1 MESTFT
7 TLEFDKI
14 LQVLGD
20 YAISPMGHEAA
31 SVLEP
36 LGEDDQIR
44 TALDQTTELRDLI
57 EFDQPFSVDGLYDIR
72 PLLKRLAVSNS
83 VLPAQD
89 WLPLYHT
96 MVGIRRLLSYFSSR
110 KEKIPQLK
118 RITLGWIVLSSL
130 EKEINR
136 CIDCDSGD
144 VRDSATPKLASIRK
158 QISDAEHKARRR
170 IESMLTR
177 LGTQGMLQEN
187 IISVRDGRLV
197 LVVKEEYKRKIKGL
211 VHDRSA
217 SGSSY
222 FIEPLETVEDNN
234 RIREL
239 YAEESQE
246 VQRILADLSDRA
258 RTDLDGLRNN
268 VDLLKQFELVY
279 AKALFSKRLNAHSPE
294 LSSTPEISLFQGRH
308 PLLLLRLGEKKVV
321 PLDVSLGE
329 EKKCLIISGPNA
341 GGKTVALKTIG
352 LLVLMARSGMHI
364 PALPHSRVGH
374 LDAVFAAIGDQQS
387 IENDLSTF
395 SSHLSRLQDITD
407 RADGKSLALI
417 DEIGSGTDPDEGAAL
432 AMSVLDT
439 LTRRSCLSV
448 VTTHQGSLKA
458 FAFDH
463 PDIDNASMEFD
474 VETLEPTYH
483 LREGIPGSSYAFEI
497 AHRLGLD
504 DHIIEQARTIVGS
517 HKDRFERLL
526 LELEDKLIH
535 YKKLTREASIK
546 ESELRGLTKLYGE
559 RSEELKTHEKKLKKQ
574 AAAEA
579 EQILKDANAT
589 IERTV
594 RELKEQGASKESIR
608 NAKSEMD
615 AARKQIESLQNS
627 FQEAEEEK
635 SDRPVNRGDR
645 VRWMPFGYDGT
656 VVSGVDKQ
664 GRVML
669 QTPTA
674 KFKVPVK
681 ELSHTGVSPAPKRK
695 RFVKVDL
702 ERSGDYRNEID
713 LRGMTVDEATERV
726 DKFIDDALLAG
737 FQQVRIIHGK
747 GTGTLRQYVGEFLE
761 NHPRVQNTRLGNWNE
776 GGTGVT
782 VVEFSRTKQNRSTET

>member
-1 MESTFT
+1 VESTFT

-14 LQVLGD
+14 LQVLGG
-20 YAISPMGHEAA
+20 YAITPMGQEAA
-31 SVLEP
+31 SELGP
-36 LGEDDQIR
+36 LSEDDQIHI
-44 TALDQTTELRDLI
+44 ALDQTTELCDVI

-72 PLLKRLAVSNS
+72 PLLKRLAISSS

-96 MVGIRRLLSYFSSR
+96 LIGIRRLCSYFSSR
-110 KEKIPQLK
+110 TEKIPQLK
-118 RITLGWIVLSSL
+118 RITSGWIVLSAL
-130 EKEINR
+130 EKEIDR
-136 CIDCDSGD
+136 CIDCDTGE
-144 VRDSATPKLASIRK
+144 VRDSATPKLASLRK
-158 QISDAEHKARRR
+158 QISDAEQRARRR
-170 IESMLTR
+170 IESMLSR

-187 IISVRDGRLV
+187 VISVRDGRLV

-239 YAEESQE
+239 YAKESQE
-246 VQRILADLSDRA
+246 VQKILADLSDRA
-258 RTDLDGLRNN
+258 RADLDGLHTN

-279 AKALFSKRLNAHSPE
+279 AKALLSKRLDAHSPE
-294 LSSTPEISLFQGRH
+294 LTGTPNVSLYQGRH

-329 EKKCLIISGPNA
+329 KKKSLIISGPNA

-364 PALPHSRVGH
+364 PALPHSKVGH
-374 LDAVFAAIGDQQS
+374 LDTVFAAIGDQQS

-407 RADGKSLALI
+407 RADDKSLVLI

-439 LTRRSCLSV
+439 LTGRSCLSV

-504 DHIIEQARTIVGS
+504 DHIIDQARTIVGS

-526 LELEDKLIH
+526 LELEDKLTH
-535 YKKLTREASIK
+535 YRKLTQEASIK
-546 ESELRGLTKLYGE
+546 ESELRGLTKLYSE
-559 RSEELKTHEKKLKKQ
+559 RSKELKKHEKKLKKQ

-579 EQILKDANAT
+579 EQILKEANAT
-589 IERTV
+589 IERTI

-608 NAKSEMD
+608 HAKSEMEN
-615 AARKQIESLQNS
+615 ARKRVETVQHS
-627 FQEAEEEK
+627 FQDATKKEPE
-635 SDRPVNRGDR
+635 RPVGRGDR
-645 VRWMPFGYDGT
+645 VRWTPFGYEGT
-656 VVSGVDKQ
+656 VVSDVDKQ

-669 QTPTA
+669 QTPSA
-674 KFKVPVK
+674 KFQVPVA
-681 ELSHTGVSPAPKRK
+681 ELSHNGVSPPPKRR

-702 ERSGDYRNEID
+702 ERSGEYRHEID
-713 LRGMTVDEATERV
+713 LRGMTVDEATESV

-737 FQQVRIIHGK
+737 FHQVRIIHGK
-747 GTGTLRQYVGEFLE
+747 GTGALRKHIGEFLDT
-761 NHPRVQNTRLGNWNE
+761 HPRVQATRLGNWNE

-782 VVEFSRTKQNRSTET
+782 VVEFSRSKQNRSTET